1 MQVAESEPQKR
12 KKLSQS
18 APESNMASSFG
29 LSDLNILPEVIK
41 EEEKRSAMEHSE
53 APKIISISHEM
64 AE

>member
-1 MQVAESEPQKR
+1 
-12 KKLSQS
+12 
-18 APESNMASSFG
+18 MASSFG
-29 LSDLNILPEVIK
+29 FSDLNILPEVIK